1 MDGEHVFKTLIIGD
15 SSVGKSNLLLRFSDN
30 IFHDTFLPT
39 IGVDFKIKSVNVYDK
54 SIKLNIWDTAGQDR
68 FKTIT
73 QAYYKGAHGIVVV
86 FDITERNS
94 FEHVQNW
101 FQEIKK
107 NAGETVVKI
116 LVGNKVDLQESR
128 AVQKSEGEALA
139 RSLGVLYVETSA
151 KTGENVDSVFMN
163 LSKQIYD
170 ALPENEKNPGKQ
182 QGASIDGQRRK
193 SGASSCC

>member
-86 FDITERNS
+86 FDLTERNS

-182 QGASIDGQRRK
+182 QGASIDAQRRK